1 MLRPEED
8 NPRTRRFYELAAGRL
23 DGAVKEKTI
32 LETPVR
38 ELHYQLAL

>member
-1 MLRPEED
+1 MTLS
-8 NPRTRRFYELAAGRL
+8 AGL

-32 LETPVR
+32 LDTPVR